1 MPFDKTPTPLNSALK
16 GDVQKECGLWPF
28 LVAIAALGAIALF
41 LFGGPAREAPET
53 EEKST
58 YVVPYDPD
66 LRRLEASLANS
77 QERQTRGVHA
87 KDPEEEMPG
96 LTGPSVLPPPA
107 PGKFRVAAAQ
117 IQPLFNRKNYNRHK
131 MRAYI
136 EHAAKLHVKIIV
148 FPEAAL
154 NGYCDLNEWQFW
166 AADVAK
172 AEAAAAE
179 DAHSFLDIDKTAE
192 SADGESVTFFRK
204 LAAAHQMY
212 VALPFIEKDVATGK
226 YYDSLSLIG
235 PEGKTLL
242 HYRKRRLLD
251 NLDTPWASEGDPA
264 APVTVATP
272 FGRLGLLIGADA
284 LSTMPRL
291 EAEKATVILH
301 AAAFS
306 ALNLDRW
313 LNRKYMGML
322 ARSHC
327 AAVLANWAMRYTPEW
342 QGYGLSRVINND
354 NQKIAALGTQTEERL
369 VIGDL
374 DLPGAAPAPAAK
386 K

>member
-1 MPFDKTPTPLNSALK
+1 MKMPFDKTETPLNSALK
-16 GDVQKECGLWPF
+16 GEVQKEAGLWPF
-28 LVAIAALGAIALF
+28 LAAIAALGAVAL
-41 LFGGPAREAPET
+41 LVFGGPARETPEP
-53 EEKST
+53 EEKSA

-66 LRRLEASLANS
+66 LQRLEKSLADKKAWTD
-77 QERQTRGVHA
+77 R
-87 KDPEEEMPG
+87 KDPGEEMPG

-117 IQPLFNRKNYNRHK
+117 IQPLFNRKAYNRHK
-131 MRAYI
+131 MRAYV
-136 EHAAKLHVKIIV
+136 EHAAKLHVKVIV

-166 AADVAK
+166 AADVTK

-192 SADGESVTFFRK
+192 DANGESVTFFRK
-204 LAAAHQMY
+204 LAAQHQMY
-212 VALPFIEKDVATGK
+212 VALPFIEKDAASGK

-235 PEGKTLL
+235 PEGTTLL

-272 FGRLGLLIGADA
+272 FGRVGLLIGADA

-301 AAAFS
+301 SAAFS
-306 ALNLDRW
+306 AVNLDRW
-313 LNRKYMGML
+313 LNHKYMAML
-322 ARSHC
+322 ARAHC

-342 QGYGLSRVINND
+342 HGYGLSRVISND
-354 NQKIAALGTQTEERL
+354 NKKIAALGTQTEERL

-374 DLPGAAPAPAAK
+374 DLPGAAPAPATAK
-386 K
+386 